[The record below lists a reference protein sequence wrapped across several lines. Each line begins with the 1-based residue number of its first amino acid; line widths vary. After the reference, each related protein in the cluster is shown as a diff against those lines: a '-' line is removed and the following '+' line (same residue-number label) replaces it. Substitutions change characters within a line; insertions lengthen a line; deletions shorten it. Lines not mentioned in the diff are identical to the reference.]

1 MLFCGPSPDSRVYR
15 VSESSPRELI
25 TLILAARQTPMAS
38 YEQFER
44 AFQRALGCDLD
55 YARRLLGGSRRLRPR
70 HINVI
75 RDLLQ
80 IGDLDLELSPR
91 ELAIELEL
99 PRSAGNR
106 LRQHPGVDFLSR
118 TNDKRAVA
126 QLFGL
131 VEGYWQQTWWS
142 FSKTSEQ
149 ALGVGLCRIDGVD
162 ENNFITC
169 RIYDVHESFSG
180 IIFPVLNHLYFILE
194 KDRLFDEIVVCI
206 TNRPDRAPPFLRGIC
221 LGLSGGLDEIHS
233 GPAAGK
239 MAFRYLGKTGADMQ
253 AEIGDTPD
261 EPELEQ
267 HLVRT
272 VPRYISKPELAR
284 MSERERA
291 RLQIN
296 RLDNTVA
303 ADAAPFALRVRE

>member
-1 MLFCGPSPDSRVYR
+1 
-15 VSESSPRELI
+15 
-25 TLILAARQTPMAS
+25 MAG
-38 YEQFER
+38 YDEFER

-70 HINVI
+70 HVGVI
-75 RDLLQ
+75 RELLQ

-91 ELAIELEL
+91 ELAIELDL
-99 PRSAGNR
+99 PRSANR
-106 LRQHPGVDFLSR
+106 VLRQPGLDFLSR
-118 TNDKRAVA
+118 TNDRRAVA

-142 FSKTSEQ
+142 FSKTNEQ
-149 ALGVGLCRIDGVD
+149 ALGVGLCRIEAID
-162 ENNFITC
+162 ENSFITC

-194 KDRLFDEIVVCI
+194 KDKLFDEIVVCI
-206 TNRPDRAPPFLRGIC
+206 TNRPDRAPPVLRGIC
-221 LGLSGGLDEIHS
+221 LGLSGGLDEMHS

-239 MAFRYLGKTGADMQ
+239 MAFRYLGKTATDMQ
-253 AEIGDTPD
+253 AEFGDMPD

-272 VPRYISKPELAR
+272 VPRYVSKSEVARLTPGEL
-284 MSERERA
+284 S